1 MKNTERSAGLLIA
14 GITSVEGP
22 IIRVEDTGIVAYDEF
37 VEIID
42 MQKMRLVLAGFWKLA
57 RTSQ

>member
-1 MKNTERSAGLLIA
+1 MKTTERSAGLLIA
-14 GITSVEGP
+14 GIKSVEGP

-42 MQKMRLVLAGFWKLA
+42 SRIKCGLVEYWKLVIILL
-57 RTSQ
+57 